1 MSAQD
6 ILYYVLSA
14 GVVVLIIVV
23 IVIGLSFI
31 SLLRSI
37 RKIIEEGRFIT
48 ESLRHFQENARPG
61 MVLPYIV
68 SASIFVVKRFF
79 KKIL

>member
-1 MSAQD
+1 MNPQD

-23 IVIGLSFI
+23 IVVGVSFI
-31 SLLRSI
+31 SLLRSV

-48 ESLRHFQENARPG
+48 ESLRHFQENAKPG
-61 MVLPYIV
+61 MILPYMT
-68 SASIFVVKRFF
+68 SAGLFIIKKLF
-79 KKIL
+79 KKVF